1 MYPFLFAN
9 LGNIQDYETGVFWGR
24 KEFFKNIKYRIAYF
38 KNIGIKPKEKVIIA
52 HGNNIRFFADL
63 FALWHLNA
71 SAVCIDN
78 NIGISEF
85 ENIINTCSSKF
96 VIVNG
101 KIPLKISKFKH
112 KTIKFIDTMKCNK
125 NTNII
130 DLNNIHI
137 KFDANFENIALI
149 LFTSGTTGVPKGVVH
164 TFRSLISKWISLE
177 DFVPL
182 KYMKNS
188 MCLLPTNFGHGLICN
203 CLYPLLNGKTLLI
216 LPKFNIALLSKLN
229 KIIDENNITYMSSV
243 PSVWKIVLKLS
254 KKPIKKS
261 LKLITCGSSP
271 LSAYLWNNIQNWS
284 SIKRV
289 WNTYGITETGS
300 WIAGTQG
307 NSIIP
312 KDGMTGKG
320 WGTKIIISKE
330 ISNISNDANLL
341 DSNNCLKKN
350 ERGYIWVQ
358 TSSLMQ
364 GYLGQKKMTNSVVC
378 GSWFFTGDLGYID
391 SKGSLVLTGRVRNEI
406 NTGGIK
412 VTPEDIDLILERH
425 PKIIESCTFGM
436 PDDLAGEIVATAI
449 IIKQGSNLLSNDI
462 YKWTCKYISD
472 YKAPKVWYRVKEI
485 PKTPRGK
492 INREEVAKYCSKIP
506 KMK

>member
-1 MYPFLFAN
+1 MYPFLFNN
-9 LGNIQDYETGVFWGR
+9 LGNIKDYETGELWD
-24 KEFFKNIKYRIAYF
+24 KEEFFKNIKLRVLYF
-38 KNIGIKPKEKVIIA
+38 KSIGIKSKEKVTLA

-71 SAVCIDN
+71 SAVCIDD

-85 ENIINTCSSKF
+85 ENITKVCNSKF

-101 KIPLKISKFKH
+101 KIPNKISKFK
-112 KTIKFIDTMKCNK
+112 KKDVVFIDTMKCNK
-125 NTNII
+125 NVDIPNLKDTNI
-130 DLNNIHI
+130 N
-137 KFDANFENIALI
+137 FDFNFENIALI
-149 LFTSGTTGVPKGVVH
+149 LFTSGTTGTPKGVVH
-164 TFRSLISKWISLE
+164 TFRSLTSKWISLQS
-177 DFVPL
+177 FVPL
-182 KYMKNS
+182 KHMTNS

-216 LPKFNIALLSKLN
+216 LPKFNVTLLSKLS
-229 KIIDENNITYMSSV
+229 KIIDDNNITYMSSV

-254 KKPIKKS
+254 KKPLQKS
-261 LKLITCGSSP
+261 LELITCGSSP
-271 LSAYLWNNIQNWS
+271 LSAFLWKNIQDWS
-284 SIKRV
+284 ATKRV

-307 NSIIP
+307 NNILP
-312 KDGMTGKG
+312 KDGMIGKG
-320 WGTKIIISKE
+320 WGTNIIISKD
-330 ISNISNDANLL
+330 ISNIKNDINLL
-341 DSNNCLKKN
+341 SLNNSMPKN
-350 ERGYIWVQ
+350 EKGYIWVQ

-364 GYLGQKKMTNSVVC
+364 GYLGQNKITNSVIC

-391 SKGSLVLTGRVRNEI
+391 PKGNLVLTGRVRNEI

-412 VTPEDIDLILERH
+412 VTPEDIDLILEKH
-425 PKIIESCTFGM
+425 PHIIESCTFGM
-436 PDDLAGEIVATAI
+436 PDDFAEEIVATAI
-449 IIKQGSNLLSNDI
+449 IVKGNYNILSHDI

-472 YKAPKVWYRVKEI
+472 YKAPKVWFNVNEI